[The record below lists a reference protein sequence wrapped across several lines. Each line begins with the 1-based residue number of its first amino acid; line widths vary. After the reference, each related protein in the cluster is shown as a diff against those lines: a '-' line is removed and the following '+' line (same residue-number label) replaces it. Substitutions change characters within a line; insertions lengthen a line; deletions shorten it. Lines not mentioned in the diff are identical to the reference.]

1 MIIHGDARTALLD
14 IDADS
19 VACVIT
25 SPPFWTA
32 HGGPEWGGEAEGVDY
47 LLRFVAL
54 GTALQRVLDPTG
66 TLWLVLGG
74 QRPPFETLRAL
85 AGIGWYIASASAWD
99 TTVVA
104 QLHRTPDHQPQA
116 TLPPYEAIITDQP
129 YAPLS
134 RRFVRR
140 CVAVSSR
147 EGDLILDPC
156 CGTGTVGIVAGKL
169 NRRFIGIEVD
179 EATCHLARA
188 RNSVTNVTDATGK
201 AYKMGL

>member
-32 HGGPEWGGEAEGVDY
+32 HGGPEGGGEAEGVDY

-99 TTVVA
+99 TSVVA
-104 QLHRTPDHQPQA
+104 QLHRTPDHPPLLSP
-116 TLPPYEAIITDQP
+116 LPPYEAVCTDQP

-134 RRFVRR
+134 RRFIRG

-156 CGTGTVGIVAGKL
+156 CGTGTVGIVAGELK
-169 NRRFIGIEVD
+169 RRFIGIEVD
-179 EATCHLARA
+179 EGACHLARA
-188 RNSVTNVTDATGK
+188 RVGRYTVTDVTEK
-201 AYKMGL
+201 AI